1 MEVGA
6 GCEMESGFGWTI
18 QVGRSGG
25 GRGKDL
31 DIERDK
37 ERRERGQGEGDSDSA
52 RGHTTTLEL
61 TRGNIRGTEARA
73 LRGARQEARR
83 TNA

>member
-1 MEVGA
+1 METEWRLGLDVKWRVG
-6 GCEMESGFGWTI
+6 S
-18 QVGRSGG
+18 VGRYRSVGLEG
-25 GRGKDL
+25 VA
-31 DIERDK
+31 DK